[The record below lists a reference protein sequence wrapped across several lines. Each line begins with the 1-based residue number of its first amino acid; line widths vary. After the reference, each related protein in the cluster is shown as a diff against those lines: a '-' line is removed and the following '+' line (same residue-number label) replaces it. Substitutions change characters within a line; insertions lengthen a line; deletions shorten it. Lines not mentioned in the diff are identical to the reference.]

1 MLKERVFSAAVF
13 VPLIL
18 AIAYLGGIFSDIFFL
33 AALLIGAFELC
44 RLLRGMGY
52 YVSEPLII
60 GGVAALVLMRMI
72 FPNFEYSDVMVVCL
86 IVASAILSLVRY
98 ERGDI
103 QASLTFALHLASTL
117 YLGWLGGYFISLAH
131 VPQGNWW
138 LIITMII
145 VWFADMGAYFIGRR
159 FGRHKITPRLSPNKS
174 WEGYLGGIV
183 FGVFVGIVLSLLLS
197 RTGLFTGMSVV
208 HSVMLSFL
216 ISAITIFGD
225 VFISMLKR
233 VAGIKDSGRMIPG
246 HGGILDRFDTWIW
259 AVTISF
265 YFLKLIS

>member
-86 IVASAILSLVRY
+86 IVVSAILSLVRY
-98 ERGDI
+98 EHGDV

-174 WEGYLGGIV
+174 WEGYLGGIG
-183 FGVFVGIVLSLLLS
+183 FGVFIGIVLSLLLS
-197 RTGLFTGMSVV
+197 RTRLFLGLSLV
-208 HSVMLSFL
+208 HSIMLSVL

-233 VAGIKDSGRMIPG
+233 VAGLKDSGHMIPG

-259 AVTISF
+259 AVTITF

>member
-1 MLKERVFSAAVF
+1 MLKERVLSAAVF

-18 AIAYLGGIFSDIFFL
+18 LFAFLGSLFSDIFFL
-33 AALLIGAFELC
+33 ACLLIGAYELC
-44 RLLRGMGY
+44 RLLKSMGY
-52 YVSEPLII
+52 FVYPPLII
-60 GGVAALVLMRMI
+60 GGVAVLMLMRI
-72 FPNFEYSDVMVVCL
+72 LFPNFEYSDLVVVCL

-103 QASLTFALHLASTL
+103 QASLTFALHIGSTL
-117 YLGWLGGYFISLAH
+117 YLGWLGGYFVSLAH
-131 VPQGNWW
+131 LSGGKWW
-138 LIITMII
+138 LMITMII
-145 VWFADMGAYFIGRR
+145 IWFADMGGYFIGKH

-183 FGVFVGIVLSLLLS
+183 FGVFIAIVLSLLLNALGWF
-197 RTGLFTGMSVV
+197 TGLT
-208 HSVMLSFL
+208 LILAILLAIL

-233 VAGIKDSGRMIPG
+233 VAGLKDSGRMIPG

-259 AVTISF
+259 AVTIAF
-265 YFLKLIS
+265 YFVKLVQ

>member
-13 VPLIL
+13 VPLVL
-18 AIAYLGGIFSDIFFL
+18 AFAYLGGSFSDIFFL
-33 AALLIGAFELC
+33 AALMIGAYELC
-44 RLLRGMGY
+44 RLLQGMGY
-52 YVSEPLII
+52 FVNRLLII
-60 GGVAALVLMRMI
+60 GGVGALVVMRII
-72 FPNFEYSDVMVVCL
+72 FPDFEYSDVILVCL
-86 IVASAILSLVRY
+86 IVVLAILSLVRY

-131 VPQGNWW
+131 LPQGKWW

-145 VWFADMGAYFIGRR
+145 IWFADMGAYFIGRR

-197 RTGLFTGMSVV
+197 KTRLFLGMSLV

-259 AVTISF
+259 AVTIAF
-265 YFLKLIS
+265 YFVKLIS

>member
-1 MLKERVFSAAVF
+1 MLKKRVYSAAVF
-13 VPLIL
+13 VPLVL
-18 AIAYLGGIFSDIFFL
+18 VFAYLGGIFSDIFFL

-52 YVSEPLII
+52 FVSEPLII
-60 GGVAALVLMRMI
+60 GGVAALIIMRI
-72 FPNFEYSDVMVVCL
+72 VFPNFEYSDVIIVGL

-98 ERGDI
+98 EHGDV

-131 VPQGNWW
+131 LPQGNWW
-138 LIITMII
+138 LMITMII
-145 VWFADMGAYFIGRR
+145 IWFADMGAYFIGRR

-174 WEGYLGGIV
+174 WEGYLGGIG
-183 FGVFVGIVLSLLLS
+183 FGVFIGIVLSLLLS
-197 RTGLFTGMSVV
+197 RTHLFLGMSLV
-208 HSVMLSFL
+208 HSIMLSVL

-233 VAGIKDSGRMIPG
+233 VAGLKDSGRLIPG
-246 HGGILDRFDTWIW
+246 HGGMLDRFDTWIW
-259 AVTISF
+259 AVTIAF

>member
-13 VPLIL
+13 VPLVL
-18 AIAYLGGIFSDIFFL
+18 VFAYLGGLASDIFFL
-33 AALLIGAFELC
+33 AALVVGVFELG
-44 RLLRGMGY
+44 RLLRAMGY
-52 YVSEPLII
+52 FVFQPLIM
-60 GGVAALVLMRMI
+60 GGVAALVLMRII
-72 FPNFEYSDVMVVCL
+72 FPNFEYSDLIIVFL
-86 IVASAILSLVRY
+86 IVASAILSIIHY

-103 QASLTFALHLASTL
+103 QSSLTFALHLASIF

-131 VPQGNWW
+131 MPKGNWW
-138 LIITMII
+138 LMITMII
-145 VWFADMGAYFIGRR
+145 IWFADMGAYFVGRR

-197 RTGLFTGMSVV
+197 KTGLFMGMSLV
-208 HSVMLSFL
+208 HSVMLSIL

-233 VAGIKDSGRMIPG
+233 VAGLKDSGRMIPG
-246 HGGILDRFDTWIW
+246 HGGVLDRFDTWIW
-259 AVTISF
+259 AVTIAF
-265 YFLKLIS
+265 YFVKLIS